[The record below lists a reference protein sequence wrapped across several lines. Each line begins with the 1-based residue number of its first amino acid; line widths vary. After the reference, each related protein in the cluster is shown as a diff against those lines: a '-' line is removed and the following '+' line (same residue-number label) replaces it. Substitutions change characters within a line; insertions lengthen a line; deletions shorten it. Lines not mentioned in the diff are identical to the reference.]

1 MTDQF
6 IVGGLGVIVT
16 LIAVITPIIKLNTNI
31 VRLTTV
37 VEQLEKLVTE
47 KTDKL
52 DERVTTHGKEID
64 DLKLQQAN
72 HEARIKQLEEE

>member
-1 MTDQF
+1 MT
-6 IVGGLGVIVT
+6 LM
-16 LIAVITPIIKLNTNI
+16 AVVTPIIKLNTNI

-37 VEQLEKLVTE
+37 VEQLEQLVKE

-64 DLKLQQAN
+64 DIKLQQAN